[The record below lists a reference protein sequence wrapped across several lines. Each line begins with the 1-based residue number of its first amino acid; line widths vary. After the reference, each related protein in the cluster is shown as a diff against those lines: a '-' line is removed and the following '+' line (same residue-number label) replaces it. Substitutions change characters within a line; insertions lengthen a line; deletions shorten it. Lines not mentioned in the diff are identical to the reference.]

1 MATPADG
8 RKVTACAFA
17 SLVYG
22 HKSFP
27 EVRLL
32 HQKAA
37 QGKGWHNLFSILL
50 TPFSAFGPCSN
61 YYVAMLLCFFNSFR
75 RFSEYWGL

>member
-8 RKVTACAFA
+8 KNVAACAFA

-27 EVRLL
+27 EVCLL

-37 QGKGWHNLFSILL
+37 QAEGWHNLFSILL
-50 TPFSAFGPCSN
+50 TPSSALGLGSGF
-61 YYVAMLLCFFNSFR
+61 YVAMLLCFF
-75 RFSEYWGL
+75 

>member
-8 RKVTACAFA
+8 RKVAACAFA

-22 HKSFP
+22 HTSFP

-37 QGKGWHNLFSILL
+37 QVEGWHNLFSILL
-50 TPFSAFGPCSN
+50 TPSALVLGSGF
-61 YYVAMLLCFFNSFR
+61 YVALLLCFSQFV
-75 RFSEYWGL
+75 